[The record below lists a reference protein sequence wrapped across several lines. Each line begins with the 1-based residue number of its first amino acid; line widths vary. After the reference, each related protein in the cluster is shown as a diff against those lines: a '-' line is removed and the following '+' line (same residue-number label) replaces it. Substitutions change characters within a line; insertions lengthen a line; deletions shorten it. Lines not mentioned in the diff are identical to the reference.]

1 MKLHMTQHH
10 VTIAAFLLVSAIGAP
25 LMAQTPVRVNM
36 PGTAFTP
43 EGSGSQVVVDDVP
56 GGRRFRGKADAL
68 LKLRAVLRMPP
79 SSSAEPK
86 MQRLVIHFRTSPEGP
101 SLRSVE
107 VFNGAT
113 AEFRITTML
122 KGDYTARET
131 MAPDFTANAWDL
143 KSSPIAVS
151 SQSLIR
157 LTVRFPTGFD
167 SPHINPGEFVITAV
181 QVDFPRKERFGERV
195 LSGGHSWLSEA
206 SQGVIYA
213 VANNDDLLWY
223 RHDGQSDG
231 SRRWTDPKQ
240 VGNGWGFKQ
249 LFSGGAGI
257 IYAITAGGDLLWYRH
272 NGHDDGSR
280 RWTDPK
286 QVGNGWNFKQVFSGE
301 GGVIYAI
308 TASGDLLWYR
318 HDGYRDGSNRWTNPK
333 QIGNGWNFKQVFSAE
348 GGVIYAI
355 TASGDLL
362 WYRHDGY
369 RDGSNRWTNPKQVG
383 NGWNFKEVF
392 YGGRGVIYA
401 ITANGFL
408 VWYRH
413 DGYSDGSN
421 RWTNPKQVGNGWNF
435 KFVFADEP
443 GL

>member
-1 MKLHMTQHH
+1 MTQRHFA
-10 VTIAAFLLVSAIGAP
+10 TAAFLLAFFIGAP
-25 LMAQTPVRVNM
+25 LMAQTPVRVNT

-43 EGSGSQVVVDDVP
+43 EGTGNQVVVDDVP

-79 SSSAEPK
+79 SNSADPK
-86 MQRLVIHFRTSPEGP
+86 MQQLIIRFRTNPGGP

-113 AEFRITTML
+113 AAFRIATDL
-122 KGDYTARET
+122 EGDYTTRET
-131 MAPDFTANAWDL
+131 TAPEFAANVWSS

-151 SQSLIR
+151 SQSIIR
-157 LTVRFPTGFD
+157 LTVRFPIGFD
-167 SPHINPGEFVITAV
+167 SPIDPGEFVLTAV
-181 QVDFPRKERFGERV
+181 QVDFPRKADFSERLTPHR
-195 LSGGHSWLSEA
+195 LPRLTAA
-206 SQGVIYA
+206 SKGVIYA

-223 RHDGQSDG
+223 RHDGHSDG
-231 SRRWTDPKQ
+231 SHRWADPKQ

-249 LFSGGAGI
+249 LFSGGGGV
-257 IYAITAGGDLLWYRH
+257 IYAITASGDLMWYRH
-272 NGHDDGSR
+272 NGHVDGGR
-280 RWTDPK
+280 RWTEPK

-301 GGVIYAI
+301 GGVVYAV
-308 TASGDLLWYR
+308 TPMGDLLWYR
-318 HDGYRDGSNRWTNPK
+318 HDGYRDGSPRWADPK
-333 QIGNGWNFKQVFSAE
+333 QIGNGWNFKQVFAGE

-355 TASGDLL
+355 TDSGDMM

-369 RDGSNRWTNPKQVG
+369 RDGSNRWANAKQVG

-401 ITANGFL
+401 ITDSGFL

-413 DGYSDGSN
+413 DGYGDGSN

-443 GL
+443 GS